1 MSASQNGWL
10 RWLKFNAVGALGI
23 CIQLAVLALL
33 RSGLG
38 MNYLP
43 ATALAV
49 EVTVLHNFFWH
60 ERFTWSDRKTRDGFT
75 RLLKFN
81 LTTGF
86 FSVAGNVAFTKLLVG
101 TTGLNYLFANVISIT
116 ACSVINF
123 FLNDRVVF
131 ILGQARAADQPFA
144 STPE

>member
-1 MSASQNGWL
+1 MSTSRNDWV

-23 CIQLAVLALL
+23 CIQLAVLAML

-60 ERFTWSDRKTRDGFT
+60 ERFTWSDRKTRDRFV

-81 LTTGF
+81 LTTGAL
-86 FSVAGNVAFTKLLVG
+86 SIIGNVIAMKLLAG
-101 TTGLNYLFANVISIT
+101 MAGINYVAANLLSIT
-116 ACSVINF
+116 ACSILNF
-123 FLNDRVVF
+123 IVADRAIFL
-131 ILGQARAADQPFA
+131 AEP
-144 STPE
+144 TPTDPALPL

>member
-1 MSASQNGWL
+1 MSTSRNDWV

-23 CIQLAVLALL
+23 CIQLAVLATL

-60 ERFTWSDRKTRDGFT
+60 ERFTWSDRKTRDRFV

-81 LTTGF
+81 LTTGAL
-86 FSVAGNVAFTKLLVG
+86 SIIGNVIAMKLLAG
-101 TTGLNYLFANVISIT
+101 MAGINYVAANLLGIA
-116 ACSVINF
+116 ACSILNF
-123 FLNDRVVF
+123 IVADRAIFL
-131 ILGQARAADQPFA
+131 GEP
-144 STPE
+144 T

>member
-1 MSASQNGWL
+1 MSASRNNWL

-23 CIQLAVLALL
+23 CIQLAVLAML

-60 ERFTWSDRKTRDGFT
+60 ERFTWSDRKTRDRFV

-81 LTTGF
+81 LTTGAL
-86 FSVAGNVAFTKLLVG
+86 SIIGNVIAMKLLAG
-101 TTGLNYLFANVISIT
+101 MAGINYVAANLLGIA
-116 ACSVINF
+116 ACSILNF
-123 FLNDRVVF
+123 IVADRAIFL
-131 ILGQARAADQPFA
+131 GEP
-144 STPE
+144 T